1 MNRVILS
8 GWLRG
13 DAVERF
19 LAGGRASRVCFD
31 LVVRDGAGA
40 DVSVKVEVDSPEVIQ
55 HCAGLL
61 TSGRVVF
68 VEGEESSREVRKR
81 DVLEFVA
88 RFVRAERIEIPDR
101 RRAGAAEMPAGVEGV
116 V

>member
-1 MNRVILS
+1 MNTVILS

-31 LVVRDGAGA
+31 LVVRDGAGGA
-40 DVSVKVEVDSPEVIQ
+40 HTVKVEVDSPEVIQ

-88 RFVRAERIEIPDR
+88 RFVRALKIEVPDR
-101 RRAGAAEMPAGVEGV
+101 RRAVAAGANEEGGV
-116 V
+116 